1 MAMTE
6 SGKFEIYKKK
16 LQGICDEH
24 NLVYRFKKDSYPIML
39 IIQTAGGVSQQ
50 LSMLEEAEEDGYRSP
65 DAQLRF
71 SYKDGDLVYRISETF
86 TIGDALFNKLKN
98 LFKNM
103 HFLWLQF
110 YHREISEKEILSA
123 SDIPFIEDDSD
134 DDIADEEFEELG
146 NDMELPDIT
155 DDEESENSGEEGDG
169 YEYDEPADS
178 DGDSSAADEA

>member
-24 NLVYRFKKDSYPIML
+24 NLVYRFKKDAYPIML
-39 IIQTAGGVSQQ
+39 IIQTAGGVEEQM
-50 LSMLEEAEEDGYRSP
+50 SMLEEAEEDGYRSP

-86 TIGDALFNKLKN
+86 TIGDALFNKIKN

-110 YHREISEKEILSA
+110 YHREITVNNILSA
-123 SDIPFIEDDSD
+123 NDMPFIEDDGDDYIADEAFDDLGDDTALPGISD
-134 DDIADEEFEELG
+134 DD
-146 NDMELPDIT
+146 
-155 DDEESENSGEEGDG
+155 ESEDAGEEGDG
-169 YEYDEPADS
+169 YEYDEPANAE
-178 DGDSSAADEA
+178 GESAVDDEA